1 MQNLELMMELNKGDI
16 VTVNLNPKKG
26 DEVTQAQYN
35 DIVTKKMTEMR
46 EMYGGRGRRGKR
58 N

>member
-1 MQNLELMMELNKGDI
+1 MNPEEKEDINK
-16 VTVNLNPKKG
+16 PKKG

-46 EMYGGRGRRGKR
+46 EMYGGRGRGKR